1 MIALVGAGAIA
12 LAVGGYAVG
21 STRPGDSSAVSV
33 KCESTKG
40 EFETRAAQI
49 RKQVLALPDHDADG
63 SRQTTMINARVKIV
77 SAIVEQHPQ
86 CFDAGT
92 RATAAVLRQGPSE
105 GEADVAICDLTGIRS
120 EDCVV
125 ATE

>member
-21 STRPGDSSAVSV
+21 ATRPGDSSAQSA
-33 KCESTKG
+33 KCESAKR

-49 RKQVLALPDHDADG
+49 RKQVLGRLDEGADG
-63 SRQTTMINARVKIV
+63 SRQTTMIDARVKIV
-77 SAIVEQHPQ
+77 SAIVEQHPR

-92 RATAAVLRQGPSE
+92 RATVAVLRQHPSE